1 MTGVEWLAWIVL
13 MIVGLGTGAVVTLS
27 NWRVAREVRG
37 LTASYRRQKSLELEQ
52 LQARRVAEREAEV
65 KRELAQV
72 GGVERVLNQLLAD
85 ALPET
90 GAVVGREGVLDVSVT
105 PAPRFTVAG
114 PNGYQYTFTTAPDL
128 LRSVGMLGRKDEA
141 VPLDAAIHPAARAE
155 VQAVW
160 EYVAARRL
168 RGPQPTY
175 LPRQAAWYL
184 IVREREQEE
193 DGQ

>member
-1 MTGVEWLAWIVL
+1 MAVAAGA
-13 MIVGLGTGAVVTLS
+13 GAVITLS
-27 NWRVAREVRG
+27 NGRVAREVKR
-37 LTASYRRQKSLELEQ
+37 LAAAYRRQKSLELEQ
-52 LQARRVAEREAEV
+52 LQARLVAEREAEV
-65 KRELAQV
+65 KRELAQA

-90 GAVVGREGVLDVSVT
+90 GAAVGREGVLDVSVT

-114 PNGYQYTFTTAPDL
+114 PDGHQYLFTTAPDL

-184 IVREREQEE
+184 IVREREQAE

>member
-1 MTGVEWLAWIVL
+1 MTSVEWLAWIVL
-13 MIVGLGTGAVVTLS
+13 MMVGLGTGAVVTLS
-27 NWRVAREVRG
+27 NGRVAREVRK
-37 LTASYRRQKSLELEQ
+37 LARAYRRQKSLELEQ
-52 LQARRVAEREAEV
+52 LQARLVAEREAEV
-65 KRELAQV
+65 KGELSQA

-114 PNGYQYTFTTAPDL
+114 PEGHQYLFTTAPDL
-128 LRSVGMLGRKDEA
+128 LRSVGMLGRKDA
-141 VPLDAAIHPAARAE
+141 ATPLDAAIHPAARAE

-160 EYVAARRL
+160 EHVAARRL

-184 IVREREQEE
+184 VVRQREQEE
-193 DGQ
+193 K

>member
-1 MTGVEWLAWIVL
+1 MTSVEWLAWIVL

-27 NWRVAREVRG
+27 NWRVAREVRK

-90 GAVVGREGVLDVSVT
+90 GAVVGREGVLDVSVS

-128 LRSVGMLGRKDEA
+128 LRSVGILGRKDA
-141 VPLDAAIHPAARAE
+141 ATPLDAAIHPAARAE

-160 EYVAARRL
+160 EHVAARRL

-193 DGQ
+193 NGQ

>member
-1 MTGVEWLAWIVL
+1 MKTVEWLAWLVL
-13 MIVGLGTGAVVTLS
+13 MAVAAGAGAVITLS
-27 NWRVAREVRG
+27 NGRVAREVRK
-37 LTASYRRQKSLELEQ
+37 LARAYRRQKSLELEQ
-52 LQARRVAEREAEV
+52 LQARLVAEREAEV
-65 KRELAQV
+65 KRELAQA

-160 EYVAARRL
+160 EHVAARRL

-184 IVREREQEE
+184 VVRQREQEE
-193 DGQ
+193 EK